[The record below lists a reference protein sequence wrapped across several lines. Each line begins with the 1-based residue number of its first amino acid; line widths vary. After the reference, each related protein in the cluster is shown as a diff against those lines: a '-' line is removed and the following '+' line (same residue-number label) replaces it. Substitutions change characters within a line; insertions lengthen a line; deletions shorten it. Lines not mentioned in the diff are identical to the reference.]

1 MNETKLV
8 DCFYRKRDLGH
19 VKARNVL
26 GKDFVLDQHGHQVTT
41 WQKLHKHVEERVV
54 LEGCV

>member
-1 MNETKLV
+1 MQETKLMNSL
-8 DCFYRKRDLGH
+8 DSHDHFRH
-19 VKARNVL
+19 IESRNVL
-26 GKDFVLDQHGHQVTT
+26 RENFILNQHGHQVTT